1 MMLVATKPDFE
12 ALVEAHSGELFGYLW
27 RLLGDEA
34 EAQDCLQDTYL
45 RAYKAYARASN
56 DNLRAWLYKIATNAA
71 RTRQQRNGRHA
82 AKQAELHDELHS
94 GEARIETQVQQR
106 ISLAAVRTAVSSLP
120 RQQQAAL
127 LLRKYQGLE
136 YGEVAAALGC
146 SEPAARAHVY
156 QALKK
161 LRAQF
166 SEEDH
171 D

>member
-1 MMLVATKPDFE
+1 MLVATKPDFE
-12 ALVEAHSGELFGYLW
+12 TLVDAHSGELFGYLW

-45 RAYKAYARASN
+45 RAYKAYPRTTA
-56 DNLRAWLYKIATNAA
+56 DNLRAWLYKIATNTA
-71 RTRQQRNGRHA
+71 RTRQLRNGRQTA
-82 AKQAELHDELHS
+82 RRAELHEQHAS
-94 GEARIETQVQQR
+94 SEAPVEAQVLQR
-106 ISLAAVRTAVSSLP
+106 LSAAAVRAAVSQLP
-120 RQQQAAL
+120 GQQQAAL

-136 YGEVAAALGC
+136 YAEVAAALGC
-146 SEPAARAHVY
+146 SEQAARAHVY

-171 D
+171 E

>member
-1 MMLVATKPDFE
+1 MFVATKPDFE
-12 ALVEAHSGELFGYLW
+12 TLVDAYGGELFGYLW

-34 EAQDCLQDTYL
+34 EAEDCLQDSYL
-45 RAYKAYARASN
+45 RAYKAYSRTEP
-56 DNLRAWLYKIATNAA
+56 DNLRAWLYKIATNTA
-71 RTRQQRNGRHA
+71 RTRLQRNGRQA
-82 AKQAELHDELHS
+82 SRQAELDEEHAS
-94 GEARIETQVQQR
+94 GEARVETQVLQR
-106 ISLAAVRTAVSSLP
+106 ISAAAVRAAVDRLP

-146 SEPAARAHVY
+146 SEQAARAHVY

-166 SEEDH
+166 SEEDYG
-171 D
+171 

>member
-1 MMLVATKPDFE
+1 MLVATKPDFE
-12 ALVEAHSGELFGYLW
+12 TLVDAYGGELFGYLW

-34 EAQDCLQDTYL
+34 EAEDCLQDSYL
-45 RAYKAYARASN
+45 RAYKAYPRTEP

-71 RTRQQRNGRHA
+71 RTRQQRNGRQA
-82 AKQAELHDELHS
+82 GRQAELHEEHAP
-94 GEARIETQVQQR
+94 GEARVETQVLQR
-106 ISLAAVRTAVSSLP
+106 LNAEAVKAAVGRLP

-136 YGEVAAALGC
+136 YAEVAAALGC
-146 SEPAARAHVY
+146 SEQAARAHVY

-166 SEEDH
+166 SEEDYG
-171 D
+171 

>member
-1 MMLVATKPDFE
+1 MLAAIKPDFE
-12 ALVEAHSGELFGYLW
+12 SLVDAHSGELFGYLW

-34 EAQDCLQDTYL
+34 EAEDCLQDTYL
-45 RAYKAYARASN
+45 RAYKAYERATA
-56 DNLRAWLYKIATNAA
+56 DNLRAWLYKIATNTA
-71 RTRQQRNGRHA
+71 RTRLQRNGRRDHR
-82 AKQAELHDELHS
+82 QTELHEQLAS
-94 GEARIETQVQQR
+94 GEARVEAQVQQR
-106 ISLAAVRTAVSSLP
+106 ISLAAVRAAVSGLP

-136 YGEVAAALGC
+136 YAEVAAALGC

-161 LRAQF
+161 LRTQF

>member
-1 MMLVATKPDFE
+1 MLVTTKPDFE
-12 ALVEAHSGELFGYLW
+12 TLVDAYGSELFGYLW

-34 EAQDCLQDTYL
+34 EAEDCLQDSYL
-45 RAYKAYARASN
+45 RAYKAYPRTEL
-56 DNLRAWLYKIATNAA
+56 DNLRAWLYKIATNVA
-71 RTRQQRNGRHA
+71 RTRLQRNGRQA
-82 AKQAELHDELHS
+82 SRQAELHEEHAS
-94 GEARIETQVQQR
+94 GEARVETQVLQR
-106 ISLAAVRTAVSSLP
+106 ISAEAVKAAVARLP

-166 SEEDH
+166 SEDEH

>member
-1 MMLVATKPDFE
+1 MLVATKPDFE
-12 ALVEAHSGELFGYLW
+12 TLVDAYGGELFGYLW

-34 EAQDCLQDTYL
+34 EAEDCLQDTYL
-45 RAYKAYARASN
+45 RAYKAYPRTEP
-56 DNLRAWLYKIATNAA
+56 DNLRAWLYKIATNTA
-71 RTRQQRNGRHA
+71 RTRQQRNGRQQHT
-82 AKQAELHDELHS
+82 ELHEEHAS
-94 GEARIETQVQQR
+94 GEMRVETQVQQR
-106 ISLAAVRTAVSSLP
+106 LNAEAVKAAVGRLP

-146 SEPAARAHVY
+146 SEQAARAHVY

-166 SEEDH
+166 SEED
-171 D
+171 DD

>member
-1 MMLVATKPDFE
+1 MVVATKPDFE
-12 ALVEAHSGELFGYLW
+12 TLVDAHSGELFGYLW

-34 EAQDCLQDTYL
+34 EAQDCLQDAYL
-45 RAYKAYARASN
+45 RAYKAYERATP

-71 RTRQQRNGRHA
+71 RTRQQRNGRRA
-82 AKQAELHDELHS
+82 SQQAELHEQHAS
-94 GEARIETQVQQR
+94 GEAPVETQVLQR
-106 ISLAAVRTAVSSLP
+106 LSAAAVRAAVGQLP
-120 RQQQAAL
+120 GQQQAAL

-136 YGEVAAALGC
+136 YAEVAAALNC